1 MEAKDYLKDIQDIKQ
16 MMSQSSRFMS
26 LSGLSGVLAGV
37 YSLIGAWLAYKTIYF
52 DTSTGGSYR
61 DLVISFEAVY
71 RLLIIVLRL

>member
-37 YSLIGAWLAYKTIYF
+37 YSLIGAWLATKP
-52 DTSTGGSYR
+52 ST
-61 DLVISFEAVY
+61 LILLLAVP
-71 RLLIIVLRL
+71 IEI